1 MPSVLQGA
9 RNCQLLLHGP
19 INPRTKAMGRST
31 PGGSAFSFFVGMI
44 LLLLIA
50 VALVHLSP
58 VRVKML
64 PFDNKSELQV
74 ILNMPD
80 GTPLEQTSS
89 VAQPLGNELAQ
100 QPDVLNYQT
109 YTGSSGPYN
118 FNGLVCHYY
127 IRHQPNEADIQVN
140 LLPANKRSERSHPIV
155 KRLRLLMV
163 AIGNQYGAQ
172 IQVSEVPPGPPVI
185 QTLVSEV

>member
-1 MPSVLQGA
+1 LSVAPA
-9 RNCQLLLHGP
+9 RPHQSANKGHGQEHS
-19 INPRTKAMGRST
+19 GRQCI
-31 PGGSAFSFFVGMI
+31 FFFVGMI

-118 FNGLVCHYY
+118 FNGLVRRYHM
-127 IRHQPNEADIQVN
+127 RHQPNEADIQVN
-140 LLPANKRSERSHPIV
+140 LLPANKRSERSRPIV
-155 KRLRLLMV
+155 KRLRLLLV

-185 QTLVSEV
+185 QALVSEV

>member
-1 MPSVLQGA
+1 LSVAPA
-9 RNCQLLLHGP
+9 RPHQSANKGHGQEHS
-19 INPRTKAMGRST
+19 GRQCI
-31 PGGSAFSFFVGMI
+31 FFFVRMV

-50 VALVHLSP
+50 VALVPLSL

-80 GTPLEQTSS
+80 GALLEQTSS

-100 QPDVLNYQT
+100 QPDYQI

-140 LLPANKRSERSHPIV
+140 LLPANKRSERSRPIV
-155 KRLRLLMV
+155 KRLRLLLV

-185 QTLVSEV
+185 QALVSEV